1 MLRTIP
7 TYHHPE
13 TDEQIYDV
21 VYKNRSDK
29 YVRGTLTG
37 TAAEVREV
45 FRIFADWDVVYS
57 TAATPRSWKVYQES
71 GYQLCW
77 GQEVNGSF
85 QKADMPTL
93 ERQFTLD
100 DICYDR
106 YLLSADTGRSAIIVT
121 IDGIK
126 QFPHAKFMGRS
137 KAPDILRQRFIDNNY
152 KPFCYEYQSH
162 STEWLESI

>member
-1 MLRTIP
+1 MLRP
-7 TYHHPE
+7 VPAYHHPE

-21 VYKNRSDK
+21 VYKNQSDK
-29 YVRGTLTG
+29 YVRGALIG

-45 FRIFADWDVVYS
+45 FRIFEGWDIVYS
-57 TAATPRSWKVYQES
+57 AAATPRSWKVYQES

-77 GQEVNGSF
+77 GQEVNGIF

-93 ERQFTLD
+93 VRQFTLD

-137 KAPDILRQRFIDNNY
+137 KAPDILKQRFIDNNF
-152 KPFCYEYQSH
+152 KPFCYEYQSQPI
-162 STEWLESI
+162 EWLETI

>member
-57 TAATPRSWKVYQES
+57 AAATPRSWKVYQES
-71 GYQLCW
+71 SYQLCW
-77 GQEVNGSF
+77 GQEVNGIF
-85 QKADMPTL
+85 QKADMP
-93 ERQFTLD
+93 
-100 DICYDR
+100 
-106 YLLSADTGRSAIIVT
+106 SAIIVT
-121 IDGIK
+121 IDDIK

-137 KAPDILRQRFIDNNY
+137 KAPDILKQRFIDNNY
-152 KPFCYEYQSH
+152 KPFCYEYQRQLID
-162 STEWLESI
+162 WLESV